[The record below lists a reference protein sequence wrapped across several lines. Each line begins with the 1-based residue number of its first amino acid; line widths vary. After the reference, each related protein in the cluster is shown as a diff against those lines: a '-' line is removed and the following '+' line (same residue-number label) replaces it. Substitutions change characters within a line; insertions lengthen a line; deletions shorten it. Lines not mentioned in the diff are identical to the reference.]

1 MFYSGMTFGYDLTR
15 IEFGHIFGHD
25 LTRIEFGHIVGVIHP
40 LSSTGIAGI
49 TIHMNMNK
57 KA

>member
-1 MFYSGMTFGYDLTR
+1 MFYSGMTFGY
-15 IEFGHIFGHD
+15 D

-40 LSSTGIAGI
+40 LSSTGIARI